1 MKVEILIFIIF
12 NMRDLFLSHE
22 PRNVFPIFKD
32 CENRL
37 SYILRSSDI
46 ANFFQTSKF
55 IAKRLIKGK
64 ETNESY
70 KFFTRLIYDS
80 IIGIKINFRGYFLN
94 NEGKI
99 LCEIKNIASIKYGE
113 SFDLSINQIL
123 LNNNIKQQNGQ
134 FLLIADRGIK
144 LSEQSYTTGTI
155 AAVYSTNNSF
165 TCYRNGVFAR
175 PINDFKHHKPRGFRC
190 IVPQIYV
197 SKDIETSAIFMN
209 FSSNPNYDKKAS
221 PKMKLYNHLNE
232 SIEGSFK
239 TLEPFGSYEQSLT
252 ETFGKNVKDFLL
264 SGKGYGTLVAEQDDI
279 TLSSIHLIRNHKL
292 NTMGIEHTR
301 PTHMYVI

>member
-1 MKVEILIFIIF
+1 
-12 NMRDLFLSHE
+12 MRDLFLSHE

-99 LCEIKNIASIKYGE
+99 LCEIKNIASIKYG
-113 SFDLSINQIL
+113 
-123 LNNNIKQQNGQ
+123 
-134 FLLIADRGIK
+134 
-144 LSEQSYTTGTI
+144 
-155 AAVYSTNNSF
+155 
-165 TCYRNGVFAR
+165 
-175 PINDFKHHKPRGFRC
+175 
-190 IVPQIYV
+190 
-197 SKDIETSAIFMN
+197 
-209 FSSNPNYDKKAS
+209 
-221 PKMKLYNHLNE
+221 
-232 SIEGSFK
+232 
-239 TLEPFGSYEQSLT
+239 
-252 ETFGKNVKDFLL
+252 
-264 SGKGYGTLVAEQDDI
+264 
-279 TLSSIHLIRNHKL
+279 
-292 NTMGIEHTR
+292 
-301 PTHMYVI
+301 